1 MVDFIEQLPFVPP
14 QGQARGRSVAN
25 ISNLIV
31 SVRCFLLTLTL
42 NVTHSVTFLFLPCAL
57 TDCVMT
63 TGILTWPPTAPAGLM
78 P

>member
-1 MVDFIEQLPFVPP
+1 MVDFIEQLPFVPT
-14 QGQARGRSVAN
+14 QGQARGRCVAN
-25 ISNLIV
+25 ISNLFV
-31 SVRCFLLTLTL
+31 RARCFFLTLSL
-42 NVTHSVTFLFLPCAL
+42 NVTYSMTSLSLPCAL